1 MTTFDLRTL
10 RLRPGD
16 ERTVERE
23 VELHPLEL
31 GGVAYALVPSTVP
44 VSLDVTQTLSGRL
57 LRLRFEVRLD
67 GPCMR
72 CLGDAALPLRI
83 DAQEYDDGGAAA
95 REGLEASTAYVDDDE
110 VDLSQ
115 WALDEVALALP
126 EQILCKPGCAGICP
140 HCGKDLN
147 AEPHTHEEAVAD
159 PRWGAL
165 ESLREQLG

>member
-10 RLRPGD
+10 RLRTGD
-16 ERTVERE
+16 ERMVERE
-23 VELHPLEL
+23 VELHPLDL
-31 GGVAYALVPSTVP
+31 GGQAYAPVPAAVP
-44 VSLDVTQTLSGRL
+44 VTLDVTQTLSGRL
-57 LRLRFEVRLD
+57 LRLRFAVRLE

-72 CLGDAALPLRI
+72 CLADAGLDLRI
-83 DAQEYDDGGAAA
+83 DAQEYDDDGAAA
-95 REGLEASTAYVDDDE
+95 KEGLEESTAYVDDDE

-126 EQILCKPGCAGICP
+126 EQILCRADCAGICP

-147 AEPHTHEEAVAD
+147 AEPHTHEDAVAD

-165 ESLREQLG
+165 EGLREQLG